1 VSLPLT
7 TLMRTSGI
15 LKNKNDTTDFDQL
28 SVELQTKA
36 TSIFLRKREKR
47 GEGGRERMGNKKA
60 HQCLTQRVV
69 GGEGPGSGCAVVAGS
84 SSCSHPIWRQV
95 LAGTPSL

>member
-36 TSIFLRKREKR
+36 TSIFLRKREREK
-47 GEGGRERMGNKKA
+47 EGGRERED
-60 HQCLTQRVV
+60 
-69 GGEGPGSGCAVVAGS
+69 GE
-84 SSCSHPIWRQV
+84 QE
-95 LAGTPSL
+95 GTPLLDPTGGGR

>member
-1 VSLPLT
+1 
-7 TLMRTSGI
+7 MRTSGI

-36 TSIFLRKREKR
+36 TSIFLRKREREKR
-47 GEGGRERMGNKKA
+47 REGGRERMGNKKA
-60 HQCLTQRVV
+60 HHCLTQRVV
-69 GGEGPGSGCAVVAGS
+69 GGEGPGSGSAVVAGS